1 MFSHCSAG
9 SIGWYCSVHW
19 SVLVLSLPA
28 ILDLWLL
35 DDRPLTALLVFLLFL
50 FPSFVIDPLINSEI
64 KG

>member
-1 MFSHCSAG
+1 MLAALAG
-9 SIGWYCSVHW
+9 TVPFIGPYWF
-19 SVLVLSLPA
+19 SLPA